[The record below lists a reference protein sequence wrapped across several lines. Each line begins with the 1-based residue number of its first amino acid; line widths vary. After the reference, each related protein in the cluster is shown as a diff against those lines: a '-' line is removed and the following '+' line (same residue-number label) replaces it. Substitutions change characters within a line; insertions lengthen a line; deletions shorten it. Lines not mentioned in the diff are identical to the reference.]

1 MIIIITLS
9 IAPAAIAL
17 TSKVILSGGHDSQ
30 FSTQTSSNL
39 TEIIN
44 SLGSQNWK
52 TMQEHCSEQG
62 FKSLQELVMNT
73 NLRNVN
79 PLYETKLINLPSGE
93 FEVRD
98 IKVMVDMKATS
109 GNPFQ
114 YLVFTLNQNG
124 LVDDVRFALENR
136 HYQEII
142 KQGEKL
148 KDFAFRQQILHF
160 IEIFRTAYNRKDI
173 EYLKK
178 MYSDDALIIVGRV
191 VEVKPDMPDM
201 LASSSLSQDR
211 IQFIRLSKTEYI
223 HRLENKVFKQNDF
236 IKVNFSEVELRRHP
250 SRQYIYGVTLKQDW
264 HTSTYSDEGYLFLMI
279 DFSDQDKPLI
289 HVRSWQPEKFPDGS
303 LINLGDFEVI
313 D

>member
-1 MIIIITLS
+1 M
-9 IAPAAIAL
+9 AL
-17 TSKVILSGGHDSQ
+17 TSKVVLSGGSSTQ
-30 FSTQTSSNL
+30 FTTQTSASL
-39 TEIIN
+39 TLVIN
-44 SLGSQNWK
+44 SLSDQNWDAVK
-52 TMQEHCSEQG
+52 QHFSESG
-62 FKSLQELVMNT
+62 FKSLEELALKT

-79 PLYETKLINLPSGE
+79 PLYETKIIKLPDGK

-114 YLVFTLNQNG
+114 YLVFTLGKDG
-124 LVDDVRFALENR
+124 LIDDVRFALENR
-136 HYQEII
+136 HYQQII

-148 KDFAFRQQILHF
+148 QDFAFRQQILHF

-173 EYLKK
+173 EYLRRV
-178 MYSDDALIIVGRV
+178 YSDDALIIVGKV
-191 VEVKPDMPDM
+191 IEVKPDMPDM
-201 LASSSLSQDR
+201 LASSSLSQDK
-211 IQFIRLSKTEYI
+211 ITFVRLSKTEYI
-223 HRLENKVFKQNDF
+223 QKLENKVFKQNDF

-250 SRQYIYGVTLKQDW
+250 SKNYIYGVTLKQDW

-279 DFSDQDKPLI
+279 DFHDQEKPLI